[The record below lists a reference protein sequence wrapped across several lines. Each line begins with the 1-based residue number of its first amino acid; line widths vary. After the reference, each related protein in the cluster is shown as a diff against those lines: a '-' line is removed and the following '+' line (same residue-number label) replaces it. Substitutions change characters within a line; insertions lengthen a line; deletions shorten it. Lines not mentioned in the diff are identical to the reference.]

1 MKTSEQINDIAAA
14 LAKAQTKVKNAI
26 PNAENPHFRSSYADL
41 EAVKAACMDA
51 LNANGIAVVQSPVVT
66 DGRVGVTTRLLH
78 SSGQWIEGEFTMPSV
93 KADPQGYGSALT
105 YARRYTLAAF
115 AGVATGEDDD
125 GEGAHGRGEKD
136 KGGNGNKTA
145 PAAKPTS
152 TPPPPSPAKP
162 TGKMPEAVTKLGDG
176 EMVRLVRTVDRV
188 EPPPQGKKAKRVHF
202 VGDATSYWTLH
213 KLDGV
218 AHGDQIEC
226 EITAHAQ
233 GDSFNYE
240 VGEWSKVQKE
250 QLPFLEQDADQMKV
264 PF

>member
-41 EAVKAACMDA
+41 EAVKAACMEA

-78 SSGQWIEGEFTMPSV
+78 ASGQWIEGEFTMPSV
-93 KADPQGYGSALT
+93 KQDPQGYGSALT

-125 GEGAHGRGEKD
+125 GEGAHGRNAPKAASS
-136 KGGNGNKTA
+136 KATHSA
-145 PAAKPTS
+145 PAS
-152 TPPPPSPAKP
+152 PPPPAPAKP
-162 TGKMPEAVTKLGDG
+162 AGKMPEAVAKLGDG

-188 EPPPQGKKAKRVHF
+188 EPPPAGKKAKRVHF

-218 AHGDQIEC
+218 NHGDQIEC

-233 GDSFNYE
+233 GDAMNYE

-250 QLPFLEQDADQMKV
+250 QLPGMDEKV